1 MGATRRLSILVS
13 REMPSFVK
21 DHTTWQISFCQE
33 GPTPPTHRPLQYIF
47 TRKKP
52 LQNSQMCETLF
63 MYANSGYRHLGI
75 MMQKHKI
82 QTTNSCLSIL
92 LFLIEHGTYY
102 EALYHQHHQSP
113 SSSSSRLSSH
123 HHHLLIMIRPV
134 RLPLGFAPR
143 MARLTLAFLPS
154 MIGFGSLHAR
164 SAASLFDIITWN
176 IFLSGWK
183 NISLIL
189 SNVVCLCVC
198 FN

>member
-47 TRKKP
+47 TRKKT

-63 MYANSGYRHLGI
+63 MYANSGYKHLGI
-75 MMQKHKI
+75 MIKKTRNPNNKFMFVYFVVSHW
-82 QTTNSCLSIL
+82 TWNL
-92 LFLIEHGTYY
+92 LRGFIPS
-102 EALYHQHHQSP
+102 ASP

-134 RLPLGFAPR
+134 RLPLGLAPR

-183 NISLIL
+183 NISLI

-198 FN
+198 SN